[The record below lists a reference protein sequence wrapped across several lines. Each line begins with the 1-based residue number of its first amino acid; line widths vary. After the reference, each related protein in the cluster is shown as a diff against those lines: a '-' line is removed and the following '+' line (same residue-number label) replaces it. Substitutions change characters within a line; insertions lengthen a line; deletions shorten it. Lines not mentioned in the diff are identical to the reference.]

1 MRPLRVVL
9 VMVEPPL
16 PFGNAAGRWYYVLL
30 KGLVERGHRVTA
42 YAACTH
48 RHDAE
53 AAHALFPAPGYD
65 LRTFP
70 VGTGGGLRSK
80 FRTIRRPYSYLFNAD
95 FRRDLQATL
104 TTGFDVLHL
113 EHVWS
118 GWLGLDH
125 QAKSVL
131 QVHYLARIDLPGTRA
146 MDPIRL
152 AMTLRTE
159 AKLIRSYPNIITLTP
174 RLSAE
179 VATINPSARVDTVP
193 LGIDSALYP
202 FDNAPPPF
210 RRPTVGLIGSFNWQ
224 PSLVAAERLL
234 TRLWPPIARQ
244 VPGARLQVVG
254 RKAKAALSKY
264 ADVPGLEIFE
274 DVPDPFPYFRST
286 DVLLY
291 APTRGS
297 GMKVKV
303 LEAFA
308 IGTPVVTNGEGI
320 EGLPAEDGIHAGIAD
335 DDAGLIARTV
345 ALLRDADRR
354 QAHRVEARAL
364 VEAHCG
370 PGPTVDA
377 VEAVH
382 ARIAAGTA
390 INSGGPPSSR

>member
-1 MRPLRVVL
+1 MTPIRIVL
-9 VMVEPPL
+9 TMVEPPL
-16 PFGNAAGRWYYVLL
+16 PFGNAPARWYYVLL
-30 KGLVERGHRVTA
+30 RGLVARGHRVTA
-42 YAACTH
+42 YAACTNPT
-48 RHDAE
+48 DAD
-53 AAHALFPAPGYD
+53 AAHALFPSSDFD

-80 FRTIRRPYSYLFNAD
+80 LRTVRRPYSYMFNQD
-95 FRRDLQATL
+95 FQRSLRAELAK
-104 TTGFDVLHL
+104 GFDVLHL
-113 EHVWS
+113 EQVWS
-118 GWLGLDH
+118 GWLGLNH
-125 QAKSVL
+125 VAKSVL
-131 QVHYLARIDLPGTRA
+131 QVQYLARIDLPGTRA

-152 AMTLRTE
+152 AMTLRAE
-159 AKLIRSYPNIITLTP
+159 AKLIRAFANITTLSP

-179 VATINPSARVDTVP
+179 VAAINPTARVDTVP
-193 LGIDSALYP
+193 LGIDTSLYR
-202 FDNAPPPF
+202 FDPAPPPA

-234 TRLWPPIARQ
+234 TRLWPEIARQ
-244 VPGARLQVVG
+244 VPGVRLQVVG
-254 RKAKAALSKY
+254 RKAKSALLKY

-308 IGTPVVTNGEGI
+308 IGTPVVTNGEGV

-345 ALLRDADRR
+345 GLLRDADRR
-354 QAHRVEARAL
+354 HAYRTAARSL
-364 VEAHCG
+364 VESHCG

-377 VEAVH
+377 IEAVH
-382 ARIAAGTA
+382 ARVAGIA
-390 INSGGPPSSR
+390 PRD